1 MMDFFAHPRH
11 TMWRFFCCAC
21 FLPVWLSPSLSFA
34 AFDPNITCTT
44 PASNLITID
53 TDADGIPDPLESI
66 DNRKHCVKD
75 NDIFT
80 VNTLF
85 VKQQYRDF
93 IGREADAD
101 GFAYWL
107 SLLNTGSQT
116 RTSMMQ
122 TLMASSEFQSKTAPI
137 IRLYKAYFKRMP
149 DHDGLW
155 YFVSLL
161 NNGKTL
167 SDISQVFADSA
178 EFKTQYG
185 SLTNIAFID
194 LVYKNVLGRAADAA
208 GRTYWLGLL
217 DAGSKT
223 RGEIMLGLSESAE
236 HISTSTNHV
245 NLILAYE
252 GLLRRNVS
260 ETEYTAGIARLSA
273 GVSINIISSELMAT
287 SAYKARFL
295 ADGYCNNL
303 PELSFP
309 TIDALI
315 NTDTPSQPVTLP
327 ANLCA
332 NTSIKMNSVE
342 GKYNINGG
350 TWINVA
356 STVKAGDVVS
366 VILKTPAV
374 EGSKTVSIQIGGT
387 KSNFTVNAYA
397 DLARLC
403 M

>member
-1 MMDFFAHPRH
+1 MS
-11 TMWRFFCCAC
+11 TIS
-21 FLPVWLSPSLSFA
+21 LPYKILQTLYLAIIILCLSQTAQA
-34 AFDPNITCTT
+34 AFDPNLVCNT
-44 PASNLITID
+44 PASNIITID
-53 TDADGIPDPLESI
+53 TDGDGIPDPLEVI

-80 VNTLF
+80 VNSLF

-93 IGREADAD
+93 IGREADTD
-101 GFAYWL
+101 GLNYWVNLL
-107 SLLNTGSQT
+107 STGSQT
-116 RTSMMQ
+116 RTGMMQ
-122 TLMASSEFQSKTAPI
+122 TLMASGEFQSKTAPI
-137 IRLYKAYFKRMP
+137 TRLYKAYFKRMP

-185 SLTNIAFID
+185 SLTNAAFID
-194 LVYKNVLGRAADAA
+194 LIYTNVLGRTADAA

-217 DAGSKT
+217 NTGSKT
-223 RGEIMLGLSESAE
+223 RGEIMLGFSESAE

-245 NLILAYE
+245 NLVLAYE

-260 ETEYTAGIARLSA
+260 ATEYTAGIARLNT

-295 ADGYCNNL
+295 ADGYCNNV

-315 NTDTPSQPVTLP
+315 NTDTPSQAVTLP

-350 TWINVA
+350 AWTNVA
-356 STVKAGDVVS
+356 GTVKAGDVVI
-366 VILKTPAV
+366 VMLKTTAV
-374 EGSKTVSIQIGGT
+374 EGSKTVNIQIGET
-387 KSNFTVNAYA
+387 KSSFTVNAYA
-397 DLARLC
+397 DLAGLC